1 MYDYITRDNDTINI
15 DDSYINEMI
24 CRDKESFFENTIPI
38 IPTSNEIAY
47 FTNYGN
53 STFIMYID
61 NTNEDIM
68 YLVKNNK
75 IIELN
80 SQYKIYK
87 INEHMLYSFIVDI
100 INTEGKYVY
109 PLVFVNFVKT
119 YTRSNK
125 YISFDDDELLKLRIW
140 ANHLRL
146 TYNKRTNQKFSYND
160 SHVLSDTE
168 IYLGYKI
175 CCEMLHYV
183 LYVK

>member
-1 MYDYITRDNDTINI
+1 MHNYITCDNDTINI
-15 DDSYINEMI
+15 DDSYINEI
-24 CRDKESFFENTIPI
+24 LCRDKESFFENTIPK

-80 SQYKIYK
+80 SKYKIYK
-87 INEHMLYSFIVDI
+87 INEQMLYSFIVDI

-109 PLVFVNFVKT
+109 PLVF
-119 YTRSNK
+119 
-125 YISFDDDELLKLRIW
+125 ELLKLRIW
-140 ANHLRL
+140 ANQLRL

-160 SHVLSDTE
+160 SHALSDTE